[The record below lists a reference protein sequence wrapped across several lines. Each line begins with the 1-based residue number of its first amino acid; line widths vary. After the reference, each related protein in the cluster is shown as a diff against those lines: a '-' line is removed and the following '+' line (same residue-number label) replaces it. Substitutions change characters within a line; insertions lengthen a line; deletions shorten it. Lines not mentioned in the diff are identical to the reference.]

1 MGDIHSH
8 RYKKLLK
15 LLREE
20 RKARRL
26 TQQAVAERLGKLQGW
41 VSKYENGER
50 EISLLDYLDIASAV
64 GFEPLKL
71 LGRITS
77 KSPRVDKL
85 FR

>member
-8 RYKKLLK
+8 RYKRLLK
-15 LLREE
+15 LLRDE
-20 RKARRL
+20 RTTRGL
-26 TQQAVAERLGKLQGW
+26 TQQAVAERLGKLQGY

-50 EISLLDYLDIASAV
+50 EISLLDYLDIADAV

-71 LGRITS
+71 LSKLGS

-85 FR
+85 IR